1 MVQIIGRCT
10 RDCEG
15 KSHAQFTNLIAC
27 PDAVQEKVE
36 VAVNDMLKAI
46 TVSLLM
52 EQVMAPS
59 WNFKSKKDEES
70 GDDDT
75 PRIFVEGLKPL
86 SSVRTKEIVAGDLT
100 DLKATILQDDMIV
113 RSMGGGIA
121 PEVINQVLIP
131 KIIQEKYPE
140 LSPDEVEEVR
150 QHLVLDA
157 VTKGATVEQNAGN
170 TFMVIGRRFINIDN
184 LSINLIDTIN
194 PFQRGYEILS
204 KSVTAPVLKVVQ
216 NVIEESK
223 IDMPI
228 EEAIILFRKY
238 LPQFKEEH
246 NGALPELTDP
256 NPYNRRLAQAI
267 VVIRNEKQKFV
278 DKNR

>member
-1 MVQIIGRCT
+1 
-10 RDCEG
+10 
-15 KSHAQFTNLIAC
+15 
-27 PDAVQEKVE
+27 
-36 VAVNDMLKAI
+36 
-46 TVSLLM
+46 
-52 EQVMAPS
+52 
-59 WNFKSKKDEES
+59 
-70 GDDDT
+70 
-75 PRIFVEGLKPL
+75 
-86 SSVRTKEIVAGDLT
+86 
-100 DLKATILQDDMIV
+100 MIV

-131 KIIQEKYPE
+131 KIIQEKYPD
-140 LSPDEVEEVR
+140 LSSDEVEEVR
-150 QHLVLDA
+150 QYLVLDA

-170 TFMVIGRRFINIDN
+170 TFTVIGRRFINIDN
-184 LSINLIDTIN
+184 LSMNLIDTIN

-228 EEAIILFRKY
+228 EEAIILFKKY
-238 LPQFKEEH
+238 LPHFKEEH

-256 NPYNRRLAQAI
+256 NPFNKRLAQAI
-267 VVIRNEKQKFV
+267 AVIRKEKQKFV